1 MATIYAIAFRSTGQ
15 AYVGCTRSKIGKRMR
30 EHRCLL
36 RAGKHTSRL
45 FQQVHDQI
53 GPADMLMVALETVA
67 DDSVIARRER
77 ELAWLQLYAEKGLLL
92 NDSMKSF
99 APPAGAQALA
109 AQARVRNGY
118 RPSAESNLKRR
129 LAQLGRPKK
138 RKTG

>member
-45 FQQVHDQI
+45 FQEVHDRL
-53 GPADMLMVALETVA
+53 GPAEMVMLPLESID
-67 DDSVIARRER
+67 DDSVIVRRAR
-77 ELAWLQLYAEKGLLL
+77 ELAWLQLYADKGLLL

-99 APPAGAQALA
+99 APPIGAQALA
-109 AQARVRNGY
+109 AAARVRNGY

>member
-1 MATIYAIAFRSTGQ
+1 
-15 AYVGCTRSKIGKRMR
+15 MR

-45 FQQVHDQI
+45 FQEVHDRL
-53 GPADMLMVALETVA
+53 GAAEMVMVPLEVID

-77 ELAWLQLYAEKGLLL
+77 ELAWLQLYADKGLLL

-99 APPAGAQALA
+99 APPAGAQMLA

-118 RPSAESNLKRR
+118 RPSVESNLKRR